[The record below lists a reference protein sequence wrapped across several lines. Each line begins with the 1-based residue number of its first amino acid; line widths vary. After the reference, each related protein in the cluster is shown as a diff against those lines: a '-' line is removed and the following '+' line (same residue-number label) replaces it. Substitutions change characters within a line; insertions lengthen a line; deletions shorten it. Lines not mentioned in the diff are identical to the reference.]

1 METRKADLFLTYC
14 TNAVLAK
21 KDQPALQIVQIPADL
36 NVGAEYGMIVLKQAP
51 AAASEL
57 AGFILGEQGQAILTK
72 HGFGGG
78 DPAK

>member
-1 METRKADLFLTYC
+1 MEKKRADLFLTYC

-21 KDQPALQIVQIPADL
+21 KELPALQIVQVPADL

-57 AGFILGEQGQAILTK
+57 ARFMLGDQGQAILMK

-78 DPAK
+78 DPAR